1 MKKKNYSQEIEAAE
15 EVLSK
20 TESNVIWKKQGE
32 IIAKGINGL
41 VAAFS
46 VSIATIGLLPAAMYY
61 YSDEKKRRPVLE
73 LVAKTYYKILE
84 DTPRDPAKALL
95 EDEIRVKPA
104 DAALRQRIVDC
115 AIGLKYIVRTYDQ
128 ESNQ

>member
-1 MKKKNYSQEIEAAE
+1 MKKKKYSQEIKAAE

-73 LVAKTYYKILE
+73 LVAKTYYKNPEGGDL
-84 DTPRDPAKALL
+84 AQALL
-95 EDEIRVKPA
+95 KEIRNNPT

>member
-1 MKKKNYSQEIEAAE
+1 MKKKNYSQEIKNAE
-15 EVLSK
+15 DVLSK
-20 TESNVIWKKQGE
+20 TKSNVIWKKQGE
-32 IIAKGINGL
+32 IAKGINGL

-73 LVAKTYYKILE
+73 LVAKTYYKNPEGGDL
-84 DTPRDPAKALL
+84 AQALL
-95 EDEIRVKPA
+95 KEIRNNPA

>member
-1 MKKKNYSQEIEAAE
+1 MKKKNYSQEIKAAE

-84 DTPRDPAKALL
+84 GTPQDPAKALL

>member
-1 MKKKNYSQEIEAAE
+1 MKKKNYSQEIKAAE

-84 DTPRDPAKALL
+84 GTPQDPEEALVK
-95 EDEIRVKPA
+95 EIRNNPA

>member
-1 MKKKNYSQEIEAAE
+1 MKKKNYSQEIKAAE

-73 LVAKTYYKILE
+73 LVAKTYYKIPEGGDL
-84 DTPRDPAKALL
+84 AQALL
-95 EDEIRVKPA
+95 KEIRNNPA